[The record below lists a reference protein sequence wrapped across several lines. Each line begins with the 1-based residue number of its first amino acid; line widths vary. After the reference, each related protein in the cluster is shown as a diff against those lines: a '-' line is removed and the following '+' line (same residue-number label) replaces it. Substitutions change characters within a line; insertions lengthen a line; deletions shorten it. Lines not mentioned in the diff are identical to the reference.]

1 MENNNRIQF
10 TQGVVFGIKTKL
22 TLLESEWCYHCTTPL
37 LQLIFFKNV
46 YMYAIMRPSYL
57 GGRRVGL
64 PVVSLVEEKAVFPL
78 VFTFVLVLFF
88 VAVAV
93 LTCLLATSLV
103 GINIVIT

>member
-1 MENNNRIQF
+1 MLSS
-10 TQGVVFGIKTKL
+10 GSKL
-22 TLLESEWCYHCTTPL
+22 SSHYWKVSGATTAPPL
-37 LQLIFFKNV
+37 SSSSSYFKNV

-57 GGRRVGL
+57 GGGGRRVGL

>member
-1 MENNNRIQF
+1 MLSS
-10 TQGVVFGIKTKL
+10 GSKL
-22 TLLESEWCYHCTTPL
+22 SSHYWKVSGATTAPPL
-37 LQLIFFKNV
+37 SSSSSFFKNV

-64 PVVSLVEEKAVFPL
+64 PVVSLVEEKAVFLL
-78 VFTFVLVLFF
+78 VFTLVLVLFF

-103 GINIVIT
+103 GINVVIT

>member
-1 MENNNRIQF
+1 MS
-10 TQGVVFGIKTKL
+10 GA
-22 TLLESEWCYHCTTPL
+22 TTAPSL
-37 LQLIFFKNV
+37 SSSSSYFKNV

-57 GGRRVGL
+57 GERRVGL
-64 PVVSLVEEKAVFPL
+64 PVFSRVEEKAVFPL
-78 VFTFVLVLFF
+78 VFAFVLVLFF

>member
-1 MENNNRIQF
+1 MLSS
-10 TQGVVFGIKTKL
+10 GSKL
-22 TLLESEWCYHCTTPL
+22 SSHYWKVSGATTAPPL
-37 LQLIFFKNV
+37 SSSSSYFKNV

>member
-1 MENNNRIQF
+1 MS
-10 TQGVVFGIKTKL
+10 GA
-22 TLLESEWCYHCTTPL
+22 TTAPSL
-37 LQLIFFKNV
+37 SSSSSYFKNV